1 MKNTDY
7 KTELGRI
14 KTFIESYAGY
24 DIATRSRKA
33 EAVMFRTLYFKL
45 AMESTFW
52 SLQKIGSIVNRD
64 HATAIHS
71 RSMFDEIMNNK
82 QIKRLYYMFK
92 FDILGQEVTS
102 DYKDVEQY
110 NELKKK
116 YNDLLLNQKST
127 YKQLEA
133 KEGIGLTDNEKA
145 YRELSEEKKEDY
157 DRRATLVLKSYK
169 WKEHNST
176 FEIINCGGV
185 TDARA
190 TLR

>member
-116 YNDLLLNQKST
+116 YNDLLFNQKST
-127 YKQLEA
+127 YKELEE
-133 KEGIGLTDNEKA
+133 KQTIELTKNEKA
-145 YRELSEEKKEDY
+145 YRELSKEKQEDY
-157 DRRATLVLKSYK
+157 DRRASLILKSYN
-169 WKEHNST
+169 WKEYNTT
-176 FEIINCGGV
+176 FEIINCGGL

>member
-169 WKEHNST
+169 WKEHNAT
-176 FEIINCGGV
+176 FEIINCGGL

>member
-169 WKEHNST
+169 WKEYNST

>member
-169 WKEHNST
+169 WKEYNTT
-176 FEIINCGGV
+176 FEIINCGGL

>member
-7 KTELGRI
+7 KTELTRI

-24 DIATRSRKA
+24 DISTRSRKA

-52 SLQKIGSIVNRD
+52 SLEKIGEIVNRN

-82 QIKRLYYMFK
+82 EIKRLYYMFK

-102 DYKDVEQY
+102 NYKDVEQY
-110 NELKKK
+110 NELKNK
-116 YNDLLLNQKST
+116 YNDLLFNQKAT
-127 YKQLEA
+127 YKQLQA

-145 YRELSEEKKEDY
+145 YRELSDEKKEDY
-157 DRRATLVLKSYK
+157 DRRASLVLKSYK
-169 WKEHNST
+169 WKEYNTT
-176 FEIINCGGV
+176 FEIIDCGGLN
-185 TDARA
+185 DARP
-190 TLR
+190 TIR

>member
-157 DRRATLVLKSYK
+157 DRRASLVLKSYK
-169 WKEHNST
+169 WKEYNST
-176 FEIINCGGV
+176 FEIINCGGL

>member
-82 QIKRLYYMFK
+82 EIKRLYYMFK

-102 DYKDVEQY
+102 NYKDVEQY
-110 NELKKK
+110 NELKNK
-116 YNDLLLNQKST
+116 YNDLLFNQKQHT
-127 YKQLEA
+127 NNYKQ
-133 KEGIGLTDNEKA
+133 
-145 YRELSEEKKEDY
+145 KKE
-157 DRRATLVLKSYK
+157 
-169 WKEHNST
+169 
-176 FEIINCGGV
+176 
-185 TDARA
+185 
-190 TLR
+190 

>member
-24 DIATRSRKA
+24 DISTRSRKA
-33 EAVMFRTLYFKL
+33 EAVTFRTLYFKL

-71 RSMFDEIMNNK
+71 RSMFDEIMRNK
-82 QIKRLYYMFK
+82 QIKKLYDKYK
-92 FDILGQEVTS
+92 FDILGQEVTL
-102 DYKDVEQY
+102 DYKNEKQY

-127 YKQLEA
+127 YKQLE
-133 KEGIGLTDNEKA
+133 EIEEIDLTDNEKA
-145 YRELSEEKKEDY
+145 YRELSKEKKEDY
-157 DRRATLVLKSYK
+157 DRRASLVLKSYK
-169 WKEHNST
+169 WKEHNTT

>member
-169 WKEHNST
+169 WKEYNST
-176 FEIINCGGV
+176 FEIINCGGL

>member
-7 KTELGRI
+7 KTELERI

-157 DRRATLVLKSYK
+157 DRRASLVLKSYK
-169 WKEHNST
+169 WKEHNTT

>member
-52 SLQKIGSIVNRD
+52 SLEKIGEIVNRN

-71 RSMFDEIMNNK
+71 RSMFNEIMQNK
-82 QIKRLYYMFK
+82 EIKKLYYRFK

-116 YNDLLLNQKST
+116 YNDLLFNQKST
-127 YKQLEA
+127 YKELEE
-133 KEGIGLTDNEKA
+133 KQTIELTKNEKA
-145 YRELSEEKKEDY
+145 YRELSKEKQEDY
-157 DRRATLVLKSYK
+157 DRRASLILKSYN
-169 WKEHNST
+169 WKEYNTT